1 VPKVPSVS
9 VSWWRS
15 ILLSLL
21 LAALVHAFVDSAVAD
36 SPHGHAPG
44 GQDDELLV
52 GLHGGVSESDA
63 DDAHRKVGARKIA
76 KVHGL
81 NVHRVAVSAGWLEAT
96 EEALARDPRI
106 KFVERNRAVSP
117 DFVVSDPSFA
127 SQWHLAK
134 IAAPKAWD
142 LAPGA
147 TGIVVAVV
155 DSGVDGAHPDLSSR
169 MVPGY
174 NFYSNNTNTSDVHG
188 HGTWVAGTVA
198 AAGNNTIGVAGVA
211 WQAKVM
217 PIRVS
222 NSSGVA
228 YISAIANGI
237 IWAADHG
244 ARVVNAS
251 FSGLASSPTI
261 SNAAQYARSKGA
273 VFVASAGNCGCL
285 DGTPENPYVL
295 SVGATDAN
303 DSLASFSSRGN
314 YVDLS
319 APGTSI
325 LTTNRGGGYVR
336 VQGTSFSSPVVAGV
350 IALMRKANGTL
361 SAADLVTLVKANAD
375 DRGAAGWDSSFGYG
389 RVNAW
394 RAVAAAVGSVSAPDT
409 TLPTVAITSPAG
421 GTVLSNVVTVG
432 VSASDNGSISRV
444 ELYIDGALYASDT
457 AAPYSFSWDTRQ
469 AINGPHVLV
478 AKAVDAAGNIRTS
491 ATVTTT
497 VSNNLAD
504 ATRPVVAITG
514 TSISNGYLSVSVSAT
529 DNVAV
534 KTVALYVDNRL
545 VSTRMAPPYQFSVN
559 LSAYAV
565 GSHQVVAAAYDAV
578 WNVGMS
584 TVVVF
589 SKTASVA
596 GK

>member
-1 VPKVPSVS
+1 VLKVPSLS
-9 VSWWRS
+9 VRWWRW
-15 ILLSLL
+15 LL
-21 LAALVHAFVDSAVAD
+21 LALLHAALLQAGVSSVLAG
-36 SPHGHAPG
+36 SPHGDPPG

-52 GLHGGVSESDA
+52 GFHGGVSEADA
-63 DDAHRKVGARKIA
+63 DDAHRKTGARKIE

-96 EEALARDPRI
+96 EQALARDPRI

-117 DFVVSDPSFA
+117 DFVVNDPSFA

-142 LAPGA
+142 LAAGG

-155 DSGVDGAHPDLSSR
+155 DSGVDGAHPELSSR
-169 MVPGY
+169 MVSGY

-198 AAGNNTIGVAGVA
+198 AAGNNTVGVAGVA
-211 WQAKVM
+211 WQAKIM
-217 PIRVS
+217 PVRVS

-228 YISAIANGI
+228 YISAIASGI

-285 DGTPENPYVL
+285 DGTAENPYVL

-303 DSLASFSSRGN
+303 DNLASFSSRGN

-325 LTTNRGGGYVR
+325 LTTNRGGGYIR

-350 IALMRKANGTL
+350 IALMRKANSTL
-361 SAADLVTLVKANAD
+361 SPANLVTLVKANAD
-375 DRGAAGWDSSFGYG
+375 DRGTAGWDSSFGYG

-394 RAVAAAVGSVSAPDT
+394 RAVAAAVGSGSATDT
-409 TLPTVAITSPAG
+409 TRPTVAITSPAAG
-421 GTVLSNVVTVG
+421 AVLSGIATVG
-432 VSASDNGSISRV
+432 VSASDNGTISRV
-444 ELYIDGALYASDT
+444 ELYIDGVLYASDT
-457 AAPYSFSWDTRQ
+457 AAPYSFSWDTRKTT
-469 AINGPHVLV
+469 NGPHLVV
-478 AKAVDAAGNIRTS
+478 AKAVDAAGNTGTS
-491 ATVTTT
+491 AAVTTT
-497 VSNNLAD
+497 VSNNLVD
-504 ATRPVVAITG
+504 TTKPVVAITG
-514 TSISNGYLSVSVSAT
+514 TSISNGYLNVSVSAT

-534 KTVALYVDNRL
+534 AQVALYVDNRL
-545 VSTRMAPPYQFSVN
+545 VSQRLAPPYQFSVS
-559 LSAYAV
+559 LAPYAV
-565 GSHQVVAAAYDAV
+565 GTHQVIAVAYDAA
-578 WNVGMS
+578 WNIAISPVA
-584 TVVVF
+584 VF
-589 SKTASVA
+589 SK
-596 GK
+596 